1 MDTTIYYLIPLFF
14 IIAFIYSSVG
24 LGGGSSYLAVMA
36 IFDLSSLMMPK
47 IVLVCNLIVV
57 IGGTF
62 IFYKKGHLSIKKAL
76 PFVLGSIPLAYIG
89 GLISIN
95 KDTFLLILAI
105 TLFLSVFWIL
115 VFPDKSGE
123 KKSRVDTLSAYYR
136 WTIGLGIGC
145 ILGFLSGLVGVGGGV
160 FLVPVLYVIN
170 WGNPKEIAALASFF
184 ILANSI
190 SGLMGQ
196 FTKSSLLDEYMVLVP
211 LGLAVLV
218 GGQLGSRLGARVFKE
233 QFVKRLTAILV
244 LFVSL
249 RIYYKL
255 LNISDLL

>member
-1 MDTTIYYLIPLFF
+1 MDTITYYLIPLFF

-24 LGGGSSYLAVMA
+24 LGGGSSYLALLAV
-36 IFDLSSLMMPK
+36 FEFSHLMMPK
-47 IVLVCNLIVV
+47 IALICNLIVV

-62 IFYKKGHLSIKKAL
+62 IFYKEGHLSLKKAL
-76 PFVLGSIPLAYIG
+76 PFVLGSIPLAYVG
-89 GLISIN
+89 GLIIIDR
-95 KDTFLLILAI
+95 DTFLLILA
-105 TLFLSVFWIL
+105 TALFLSVLRIFA
-115 VFPDKSGE
+115 FPDTSGQ
-123 KKSRVDTLSAYYR
+123 KKSRMEALPVYYR

-145 ILGFLSGLVGVGGGV
+145 LLGFLSGLVGIGGGI

-170 WGNPKEIAALASFF
+170 WGKPKEIAALASFF
-184 ILANSI
+184 ILANSV

-196 FTKSSLLDEYMVLVP
+196 FTKSNVSDEYSVLIP

-233 QFVKRLTAILV
+233 QVIKKLTAILI

-255 LNISDLL
+255 FI